1 MSENLNR
8 DFSKYEAMTTEELE
22 EILRLDAE
30 APEGAETD
38 TELLLY
44 ILEVLASREDTKDIT
59 GNCAQKAW
67 ESFQQ
72 NYMPEEARRS
82 VERKK
87 PVVWMRRLVATAAVA
102 VILISI
108 PISTKTLTLGE
119 VWDIFARWAK
129 ETFSF
134 VCGEDVEVS
143 EPSPDDEYTYSSLQE
158 MLEEHKRD
166 ASIVPTKVLD
176 GFNLESIKKHITPT
190 QEVYLARYTNGA
202 RKISIRVQNYL
213 NEDFQKVEIEENY
226 SEIYTVSGV
235 NYYLFE
241 NVDQCRALW
250 IVGTYECLISGDLSI
265 EELKLMI
272 DSIGK
277 G

>member
-44 ILEVLASREDTKDIT
+44 ILEVLASREDTNDIT

-82 VERKK
+82 VKRKK
-87 PVVWMRRLVATAAVA
+87 PVVWMRRLVAAAAVA

-108 PISTKTLTLGE
+108 PISTKALTLGE

-134 VCGEDVEVS
+134 VCGEDTGVS

-176 GFNLESIKKHITPT
+176 GFDLEYIEKIISPA
-190 QEVYLARYTNGA
+190 QEIYLVRYFDGN
-202 RKISIRVQNYL
+202 RKYTIRVQNYL
-213 NEDFQKVEIEENY
+213 NEDFQKVEINQEY
-226 SEIYTVSGV
+226 SEIYYVDEV
-235 NYYLFE
+235 DYYIFINYNQIQAIWL
-241 NVDQCRALW
+241 VDS
-250 IVGTYECLISGDLSI
+250 YECTIAGNLSI
-265 EELKLMI
+265 DEIKLMI